1 MFIYNKG
8 GAPMFVTRSKG
19 MTVAI
24 RIFSIFVISVFILLV
39 ISSINYL
46 INSNNYIEMIQ
57 GIFALLLFL
66 LILIVNLLLTIKAYK
81 RNPTVLKTD
90 GDKLI
95 IFLGYRTVNISIS
108 SIEKLGYSEYR
119 GFTAINI
126 KLKGKRI
133 KRYTHFCKSDEL
145 DTFMSRL
152 KTMNRKIKV
161 DY

>member
-1 MFIYNKG
+1 
-8 GAPMFVTRSKG
+8 MFVTRSKG

-81 RNPTVLKTD
+81 RNPTVC
-90 GDKLI
+90 
-95 IFLGYRTVNISIS
+95 ISFDS
-108 SIEKLGYSEYR
+108 LTLQYNLSW
-119 GFTAINI
+119 
-126 KLKGKRI
+126 
-133 KRYTHFCKSDEL
+133 
-145 DTFMSRL
+145 
-152 KTMNRKIKV
+152 V
-161 DY
+161 